1 MTQEEISELI
11 QYKNKMRQDGLEFL
25 DKKFKHK
32 NQEQKDILLY
42 GLFLNASVS
51 QETVLKNL
59 YGIDVDDEYSEE
71 L

>member
-1 MTQEEISELI
+1 MTQEEINDLF
-11 QYKNKMRQDGLEFL
+11 QYKNKMRQDGLAFL
-25 DKKFKHK
+25 DEKFKHK

-42 GLFLNASVS
+42 ELFLNASVS